1 MGRSQKV
8 NFLDLPVRSRN
19 QATTLFN
26 AIIAE
31 LKRGYSLRELGLKEG
46 LWDNVGLSEF
56 LSLPKKHY
64 LKLVN
69 GRPRRN
75 IPAGALIRQVN
86 ELYELFEKRKSRRR
100 VKR

>member
-19 QATTLFN
+19 HATLFN

-31 LKRGYSLRELGLKEG
+31 LKKGYSLRELGLKEG

-56 LSLPKKHY
+56 LSLPKRHY
-64 LKLVN
+64 LKLIN
-69 GRPRRN
+69 GKPRRN
-75 IPAGALIRQVN
+75 IHTVDLFRQVN
-86 ELYELFEKRKSRRR
+86 D
-100 VKR
+100 